1 MLAQVQLNPV
11 HNALSPTIPS
21 STRSTHW
28 LAAQAHW
35 LAAQDGLPYPP
46 KRDGPLYSNMLSHEC
61 GRYPTLQNQQD
72 QDAAPSALCAWPCAV
87 QLLPLVGRQAAAK
100 VTSALLKADNVLQAV
115 HHSCSSQHSQLFI
128 HIACTTHYARAAHF
142 RLHSPWVPTVSNY
155 HYPTLLLNTHVMTV
169 LAKSSNHPITALPRV
184 PAGYHEGMDA
194 CNMPTMFS
202 TPPTVNV
209 QSEQPI
215 SGSEMAS
222 AFRLSLQDIDI
233 APYIHRIPAALNHCH
248 DHRVSVSESN
258 IL

>member
-21 STRSTHW
+21 STRSTHWLAAQAHWLAAQAHW

-61 GRYPTLQNQQD
+61 GRYPTLQNQKD

-100 VTSALLKADNVLQAV
+100 VTSALLKADNMSQAV

-128 HIACTTHYARAAHF
+128 HIACTTHYAQAAHF

-155 HYPTLLLNTHVMTV
+155 HSPTLLLNTHVMTV

-184 PAGYHEGMDA
+184 PAGYHKGMLA
-194 CNMPTMFS
+194 TCLPCSAPLPQS
-202 TPPTVNV
+202 TCKVNS
-209 QSEQPI
+209 QFLALKWHQLF
-215 SGSEMAS
+215 AS
-222 AFRLSLQDIDI
+222 AC
-233 APYIHRIPAALNHCH
+233 RILT
-248 DHRVSVSESN
+248 
-258 IL
+258 